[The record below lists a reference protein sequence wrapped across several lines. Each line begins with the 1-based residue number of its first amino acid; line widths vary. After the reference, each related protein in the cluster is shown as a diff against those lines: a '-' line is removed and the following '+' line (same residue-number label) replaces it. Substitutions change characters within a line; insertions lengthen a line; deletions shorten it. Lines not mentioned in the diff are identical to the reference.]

1 MVNPTVYGPSYSA
14 YVRTTRLALEEKGV
28 AYDLVDVAMM
38 AGAHKQ
44 ADFLSRNPF
53 GKLPAFAHDGLTLY
67 ETGSITRY
75 VDRALPGPA
84 LQPTGAKA
92 LARVDQVM
100 SIVDSFAY
108 PCMIQLAWQRLVVPM
123 QGGTPDE
130 AVVAACLPQVA
141 LCLSE
146 FVRLLGDD
154 PWFGGASISLADLHL
169 APILSYAAATPEGN
183 ELLERHPTLQSW
195 LGRISERPSMAKT
208 PPQFG

>member
-1 MVNPTVYGPSYSA
+1 MTNPTVYGPSYSA

-44 ADFLSRNPF
+44 PDFLRRNPF

-84 LQPTGAKA
+84 LQPKGARA

-100 SIVDSFAY
+100 SIVDFFAY
-108 PCMIQLAWQRLVVPM
+108 PSMIQLAWQRLVVPM
-123 QGGTPDE
+123 QGGTPDD
-130 AVVAACLPQVA
+130 AVVAACLPQA
-141 LCLSE
+141 KLCLSE
-146 FVRLLGDD
+146 FARLLGAD
-154 PWFGGASISLADLHL
+154 PWFGGASVSLADLHL
-169 APILSYAAATPEGN
+169 APISAYASATPEGAALFA
-183 ELLERHPTLQSW
+183 EHPTLQSW
-195 LGRISERPSMAKT
+195 WGRMSDRPSMAKT
-208 PPQFG
+208 QPQFD

>member
-1 MVNPTVYGPSYSA
+1 MTNPTVYGPSYSA

-28 AYDLVDVAMM
+28 PYDLVDVAML

-44 ADFLSRNPF
+44 SDFLHRNPF
-53 GKLPAFAHDGLTLY
+53 GKLPAFTHDGLALY

-84 LQPTGAKA
+84 LQPKDAKA

-130 AVVAACLPQVA
+130 AVVAASLPQMK

-146 FVRLLGDD
+146 FARLLGAG
-154 PWFGGASISLADLHL
+154 PWFGGAAISLADLHL
-169 APILSYAAATPEGN
+169 APIFAYASATPEGA
-183 ELLERHPTLQSW
+183 ELLTPHPTVQSW
-195 LGRISERPSMAKT
+195 WDRMSERPSMAKT